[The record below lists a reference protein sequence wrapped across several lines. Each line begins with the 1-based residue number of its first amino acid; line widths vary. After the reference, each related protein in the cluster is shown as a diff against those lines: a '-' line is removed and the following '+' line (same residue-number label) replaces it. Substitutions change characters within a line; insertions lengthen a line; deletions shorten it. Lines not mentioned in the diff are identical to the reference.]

1 MQIIDLR
8 ARALAL
14 MLVVLGSAPG
24 CATRGTMEGTGGML
38 TYQEMEDSGATNLY
52 DAIDRLRP
60 RWLQMRSSRSLGLP
74 HEIVVYR
81 GPSYLGSVGVLRTY
95 PVGTVTHVEYLDSA
109 TAAAT
114 LTGYGSRH
122 VEGAIILHWR
132 AEGPPRAGL
141 LPFPASPIVAPPPG
155 NPRFPPRVVPM
166 RWKQTGRSA

>member
-1 MQIIDLR
+1 MKTRDLR
-8 ARALAL
+8 GRALAL
-14 MLVVLGSAPG
+14 MLLVLGSSSG

-81 GPSYLGSVGVLRTY
+81 GPSFLGSVDVLRTY
-95 PVGTVTHVEYLDSA
+95 PVGTVTHAEYLDSA

-122 VEGAIILHWR
+122 LEGAIILHWR
-132 AEGPPRAGL
+132 AEGRPRAEL
-141 LPFPASPIVAPPPG
+141 LPFPASSIVASTPG
-155 NPRFPPRVVPM
+155 DPASRP
-166 RWKQTGRSA
+166 GRSPSGGS